1 MTVGKELIRR
11 DVSGPGAFG
20 YNQIFIAGGT
30 NPISDEEWDGYVPD
44 FGYEKNT
51 TRLAFFTGSP
61 VLSSPGYPTDTF
73 VYFTDSNGYTWLW
86 NTQNRMAIYPFDQR
100 DFPGLTIYQAG
111 SSLNPPGTLQVLT
124 NWKNQPEYFAG
135 GDTVYHFIQDEFGNG
150 YILGAYDV
158 SYDTPEKIQAQ
169 FDAVVLPAG
178 WTKSLHTLEQSLTI
192 YPVEASTG
200 GNTEY
205 EYNQVRD
212 SNLNNYFQYIFSE
225 SGDSVYQQVP
235 GMAIYAGNGDER
247 RNGTSLPD
255 FIHGGDGSD
264 RLYGFDEDDSLY
276 GDDGDDIL
284 YGGKGND
291 YIFGGLGEDVLYGQ
305 KGKDSL
311 TGDAGAD
318 QYCFT
323 TKKQFGNSRAD
334 MIIDFN
340 SGEGDTIGLSSTIFK
355 TGVSKGLS
363 LKSISGGSIAKYMR
377 RREAFVYDQQ
387 TGSLYYNQNGRQA
400 GWGDSGGLFVAL
412 AGAPSLSQSDLV
424 VM

>member
-20 YNQIFIAGGT
+20 YNQVFIAGGT
-30 NPISDEEWDGYVPD
+30 NPISDEEWDEYVPD
-44 FGYEKNT
+44 FGYEKNS

-61 VLSSPGYPTDTF
+61 VLSSPGYPADTF

-86 NTQNRMAIYPFDQR
+86 NTQNRMAIYPFEQK

-178 WTKSLHTLEQSLTI
+178 WTKSSRTLEQSLTI

-247 RNGTSLPD
+247 RNGTSRPD
-255 FIHGGDGSD
+255 FIHGGGGSD
-264 RLYGFDEDDSLY
+264 NLYGLDEDDSMY
-276 GDDGDDIL
+276 GDNGNDIL
-284 YGGKGND
+284 HGGNGDD

-318 QYCFT
+318 QYRFT
-323 TKKQFGNSRAD
+323 TKKQFGSARAD
-334 MIIDFN
+334 IIIDFN
-340 SGEGDTIGLSSTIFK
+340 SAEGDTIGLSSTIFK
-355 TGVSKGLS
+355 AAISRGFS
-363 LKSISGGSIAKYMR
+363 LKSISAGSIAKSMR
-377 RREAFVYDQQ
+377 GREAFVYDQQ
-387 TGSLYYNQNGRQA
+387 TGNLYYNQNGRQA
-400 GWGDSGGLFVAL
+400 GWGDSGGLFVTL
-412 AGAPSLSQSDLV
+412 AGVSDLYQSDLV
-424 VM
+424 VI